1 MAETHDSRNLLKDH
15 ARRLF
20 WSKGFSNVS
29 VREIATAAG
38 VDVALIARY
47 FGSKLGL
54 FEATLDT
61 LKKINPDDFQTTD
74 SLVELFVEMFAN
86 ASEEDLTEP
95 SPINMVLV
103 NANDPEVGEIIAKVQ
118 NSYWQGG
125 LEVIIGS
132 RARAAMFFGAMMGFS
147 IAQKTLRLDGVA
159 EVGSDEYRAQFR
171 HMLTTAISSP
181 DF

>member
-1 MAETHDSRNLLKDH
+1 MAETHDTRNLLKDH

-29 VREIATAAG
+29 VREIAKAAG

-47 FGSKLGL
+47 FGSKIGL

-61 LKKINPDDFQTTD
+61 LKKICPDDFQTID
-74 SLVELFVEMFAN
+74 GLVDVFVEMFAG
-86 ASEEDLTEP
+86 ASEDATEP
-95 SPINMVLV
+95 SAITMVLL

-118 NSYWQGG
+118 NDYWQNG

-159 EVGSDEYRAQFR
+159 EVGSDQYQAQFR
-171 HMLTTAISSP
+171 HMLMTAISSP

>member
-1 MAETHDSRNLLKDH
+1 MAETHDTRNLLKDH

-86 ASEEDLTEP
+86 ASEEDFEESYNFCIIDNCDP
-95 SPINMVLV
+95 SLNYSLIMKQV
-103 NANDPEVGEIIAKVQ
+103 EK
-118 NSYWQGG
+118 W
-125 LEVIIGS
+125 
-132 RARAAMFFGAMMGFS
+132 
-147 IAQKTLRLDGVA
+147 T
-159 EVGSDEYRAQFR
+159 
-171 HMLTTAISSP
+171 
-181 DF
+181 

>member
-1 MAETHDSRNLLKDH
+1 MAKTHDTRTLLKDH

-29 VREIATAAG
+29 VREIAKAAG

-47 FGSKLGL
+47 FGSKIGL

-61 LKKINPDDFQTTD
+61 LKKICPDDFQTID
-74 SLVELFVEMFAN
+74 GLVDVFVEMFAG
-86 ASEEDLTEP
+86 ASEDATEP
-95 SPINMVLV
+95 SAITMVLL

-118 NSYWQGG
+118 NDYWQNG

-159 EVGSDEYRAQFR
+159 EVGSDQYQASFR
-171 HMLTTAISSP
+171 HMLMTAISSP